1 MRLSFSDINLVVIE
15 VLILQLLYV
24 LLLMV
29 ARQVALRLLVL
40 RLGSHVLELLSLVA
54 WEAKAL
60 VLKVRRVEGLIIHAL
75 SPRRRGQITQIVWGV
90 VLRRRKIIVVLSSL
104 SDVTFTSTSRKAV
117 CFSCCSLLGSL

>member
-1 MRLSFSDINLVVIE
+1 MRLNFSDINLVVIE

-29 ARQVALRLLVL
+29 ARQVTLRLLVL
-40 RLGSHVLELLSLVA
+40 WLGSHVLRLLSLVA
-54 WEAKAL
+54 GEAKAL

-75 SPRRRGQITQIVWGV
+75 SSRRRGQITQIVWGV
-90 VLRRRKIIVVLSSL
+90 VLRRRKITVVLSSL

-117 CFSCCSLLGSL
+117 CFSYCSLLGSL